1 MLFSVLTL
9 QEYIRRVIKPANK
22 DELVQGIQQFW
33 ATVDVQKCR
42 RYIGHLRRVLPHIV
56 ELNGDAYWFLEVECP
71 LENRASFPYCHV
83 FKLLFFYLLVYVAM
97 TLML

>member
-1 MLFSVLTL
+1 MLFLVLIL

-42 RYIGHLRRVLPHIV
+42 GYIGHLRRVLPRIV
-56 ELNGDAYWFLEVECP
+56 ELNGDATGF
-71 LENRASFPYCHV
+71 
-83 FKLLFFYLLVYVAM
+83 
-97 TLML
+97 